1 MLSANK
7 AMGDLKEKFRKKVE
21 ELKREQQN
29 LADWEHHLNV
39 RERKLDNEDDGL
51 SKLMRDLRVKE
62 SVIVTKDDEI
72 CRMRRE
78 MDNHVMRAREEVK
91 REIEVGVC
99 CVDNMYFMCFF
110 V

>member
-1 MLSANK
+1 MVLSANRAK
-7 AMGDLKEKFRKKVE
+7 DELKEKLKKKVE
-21 ELKREQQN
+21 ELKRQEQI
-29 LADWEHHLNV
+29 LADWEHHLDV
-39 RERKLDNEDDGL
+39 RERKLDDDDDGL

-72 CRMRRE
+72 RRMRHE
-78 MDNHVMRAREEVK
+78 MDNHVMRAREEVQ

-99 CVDNMYFMCFF
+99 CV